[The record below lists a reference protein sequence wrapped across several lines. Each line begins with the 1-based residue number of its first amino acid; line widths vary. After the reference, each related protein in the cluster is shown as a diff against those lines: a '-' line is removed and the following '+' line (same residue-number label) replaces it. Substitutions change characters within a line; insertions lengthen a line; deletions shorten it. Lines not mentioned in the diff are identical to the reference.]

1 MSTVLY
7 TTSFCTLTGGNS
19 MSMQKTEEFR
29 NFLLEYLDVA
39 ASQNIVSRNA
49 LIEHSFHFVFD
60 TVGES
65 FSWELF
71 HAALVVYANTLGG
84 QVVPKE
90 IASSHMA
97 YSAFLKNDS
106 MNMMVMADLFPLP
119 TGKKQGLHVV
129 LIFYSR

>member
-1 MSTVLY
+1 
-7 TTSFCTLTGGNS
+7 

-29 NFLLEYLDVA
+29 NFLLEHLDVA
-39 ASQNIVSRNA
+39 ASQNIVSRNT

-60 TVGES
+60 TVGGS

-90 IASSHMA
+90 IASCHMA
-97 YSAFLKNDS
+97 YSALLKNDS
-106 MNMMVMADLFPLP
+106 VNMMVMADLFPLP
-119 TGKKQGLHVV
+119 AGKKQGLHVV